1 MNIHVNIFKKILK
14 NFGQI
19 HLKILMETFM
29 EREEKEKKILI
40 NILLSFNMDNSY
52 RKEKKKQES

>member
-1 MNIHVNIFKKILK
+1 
-14 NFGQI
+14 
-19 HLKILMETFM
+19 M